1 MSDSET
7 VVETI
12 PESSH
17 LDDIFGNSINEPI
30 TEEPEMETQ
39 GLGEQAESEENVEE
53 VAAEEP
59 QETNDELSQLKES
72 IESLTAQYKNAQD
85 LINRQGNEL
94 GSLRK
99 EAAKPAPTNDEFLDQ
114 FADDP
119 TAALQAEMDRREDI
133 KARSVAE
140 QEAITNQNKSA
151 ILELVPEFESQIDG
165 IKEWYKGKGASAEF
179 TNSLTSKSL
188 SSNVDLAV
196 ALGEIQSL
204 NKQLAETKSKNS
216 NVINKLNKG
225 GAVLSGKS
233 GASTSSDSTIQIPS
247 NVTKLSDGQLR
258 AMLKQA
264 QSA

>member
-7 VVETI
+7 VVET
-12 PESSH
+12 PESTH

-30 TEEPEMETQ
+30 TEDPEMESQ
-39 GLGEQAESEENVEE
+39 GLGEQTESEEEVVEE
-53 VAAEEP
+53 SAEEP

-72 IESLTAQYKNAQD
+72 IESLKSQYKNAQD

-94 GSLRK
+94 GALRK

-119 TAALQAEMDRREDI
+119 TAALQAEMDRREEEKLS
-133 KARSVAE
+133 KAAE
-140 QEAITNQNKSA
+140 QEAMTNQNRNA
-151 ILELVPEFESQIDG
+151 ILELVPEFDSHIDG
-165 IKEWYKGKGASAEF
+165 IKEWYKGKGASSDF
-179 TNSLTSKSL
+179 VNSLSTKSL
-188 SSNVDLAV
+188 ASNVDLAV
-196 ALGEIQSL
+196 ALGEIQTL